1 MIRNGAP
8 AAQRVLCGAPR
19 QQLLASGLSFGPK
32 RQAAAEQRRF
42 EVTQHRADSPTEPP
56 PAPARADLPALDKG
70 KSSKRSER
78 RRSIETM
85 FRVTYQNHISLS
97 QLADQKAG
105 ILISINGLIIS
116 AIIAVVTPRFG
127 TWSWSLLPSLV
138 LVAGCLVSL
147 AFAVLGARP
156 RIDRTPVT
164 LEDVRNNRG
173 NLLFFGHFLS
183 MPLADFQEG
192 VRAVGKS
199 RRLVHDSL
207 SRQLYAMGDALL
219 TKYRYLQLA
228 YTAFLVGIGVAAA
241 AYALVLVTLGFAV

>member
-1 MIRNGAP
+1 MT
-8 AAQRVLCGAPR
+8 
-19 QQLLASGLSFGPK
+19 QQ
-32 RQAAAEQRRF
+32 
-42 EVTQHRADSPTEPP
+42 RADSPLEPP
-56 PAPARADLPALDKG
+56 TAPAEAGTAAQDKG
-70 KSSKRSER
+70 KDSKSTER
-78 RRSIETM
+78 RRGIETM

-127 TWSWSLLPSLV
+127 TWSWQFVPSLV
-138 LVAGCLVSL
+138 LVSGCLVSL

-183 MPLADFQEG
+183 MPLADFQAG
-192 VRAVGKS
+192 IRAIGKD
-199 RRLVHDSL
+199 RKLIHDSL

-241 AYALVLVTLGFAV
+241 AYAVVLVVFGLGA

>member
-1 MIRNGAP
+1 VGYPSTSNGRPLPMSETTMTQQLADSLPEPP
-8 AAQRVLCGAPR
+8 AAPGSVEG
-19 QQLLASGLSFGPK
+19 LAK
-32 RQAAAEQRRF
+32 
-42 EVTQHRADSPTEPP
+42 
-56 PAPARADLPALDKG
+56 DKQ
-70 KSSKRSER
+70 KSSKRAER
-78 RRSIETM
+78 RRGLETM

-116 AIIAVVTPRFG
+116 VIIAVLTPRFG
-127 TWSWSLLPSLV
+127 TWSWTLLPSLV
-138 LVAGCLVSL
+138 LVVGCLVSL

-164 LEDVRNNRG
+164 LDDVRNNRG

-183 MPLADFQEG
+183 MPLADFQAG
-192 VRAVGKS
+192 VRALGKD
-199 RRLVHDSL
+199 RKLVHDSL

-219 TKYRYLQLA
+219 RKYRYLQLA

-241 AYALVLVTLGFAV
+241 AYAIVLVALALAV